1 MHAGLV
7 VTAETGKNRRFKA
20 TKFYAM
26 KYYKVTTVGCK
37 VAQFEGQQAQ
47 TLLEQ
52 FGLVDAGSGQPDL
65 CVINTCAVT
74 ARAAAKTRQTIRA
87 LARTS
92 PQAKLA
98 VLGCYASLAHDSIR
112 DLPQLALLADHRRGI
127 LSTLR
132 RFLAQNIQVHRPAG
146 ETLSNITSCASTY
159 IETDNEQNVKDILG
173 SVPIHN
179 YRGRYRAVLKVQDG
193 CDAHCT
199 YCLIPKLRPKPC
211 SLPTPQVL
219 AQAEQYIRTGHQEM
233 ILSGIF
239 LGGYGKTT
247 ARRSRRDQP
256 GEPLAELV
264 RTILALPDLGR
275 LRLSSLEPGDLTP
288 RLLDVIA
295 DSDKFANHLHL
306 PLQSGSDAV
315 LRRMGRQYSTDQY
328 RQTIDRVRTRLPDMA
343 FTTDIIV
350 GFPGETQSAFKQT
363 LHLARE
369 VGFAKIH
376 IFPFSPRQGTPA
388 YRWQAE
394 RPSPEAVKRRLQ
406 HLRELEIALAL
417 AFRQRFLGRV
427 VRVLV
432 EKTSRREENTY
443 CLGCADPYFPVR
455 FAGNSDL
462 NNQLVH
468 VQIEQ
473 VSPTRLA
480 VSGSLQA
487 VVCS

>member
-1 MHAGLV
+1 
-7 VTAETGKNRRFKA
+7 
-20 TKFYAM
+20 
-26 KYYKVTTVGCK
+26 
-37 VAQFEGQQAQ
+37 
-47 TLLEQ
+47 
-52 FGLVDAGSGQPDL
+52 
-65 CVINTCAVT
+65 
-74 ARAAAKTRQTIRA
+74 
-87 LARTS
+87 
-92 PQAKLA
+92 
-98 VLGCYASLAHDSIR
+98 
-112 DLPQLALLADHRRGI
+112 
-127 LSTLR
+127 
-132 RFLAQNIQVHRPAG
+132 
-146 ETLSNITSCASTY
+146 
-159 IETDNEQNVKDILG
+159 
-173 SVPIHN
+173 
-179 YRGRYRAVLKVQDG
+179 
-193 CDAHCT
+193 
-199 YCLIPKLRPKPC
+199 
-211 SLPTPQVL
+211 
-219 AQAEQYIRTGHQEM
+219 M

-247 ARRSRRDQP
+247 ARQSRRDQP

-264 RTILALPDLGR
+264 RKILALPDLGR

-363 LHLARE
+363 LHLVRE